1 MAQSKSDIALISAS
15 ELSLVEDNTL
25 NPYQLKL
32 LLKKTPPQYVHKR
45 PAKGGGEWEY
55 VSGGYIRK
63 MLNLMFGWDWD
74 FEVVTEQVLFNT
86 VVIKG
91 KLTCRANG
99 KSITKTQFGTKEI
112 IFKRDTK
119 DALNIGND
127 FKAAATD
134 ALKKCAAELGSEY
147 SNEVE
152 IASFYSTSK
161 GYMGEC
167 GVRSGFMV
175 NQTKRALIL
184 MVYLNNKIKYFTL
197 LKEVV
202 NLDPFVKLHLDK
214 LASVRLCSSS
224 VGQACMYGVVNPPV
238 QGKTSLIDFL

>member
-127 FKAAATD
+127 FKEVNVDTQANATF
-134 ALKKCAAELGSEY
+134 EE
-147 SNEVE
+147 
-152 IASFYSTSK
+152 
-161 GYMGEC
+161 
-167 GVRSGFMV
+167 
-175 NQTKRALIL
+175 
-184 MVYLNNKIKYFTL
+184 
-197 LKEVV
+197 LKE
-202 NLDPFVKLHLDK
+202 LYDRLDK
-214 LASVRLCSSS
+214 YEAEKNVDLLTDDERAYAIRVIRDKEERTYNVIRKLLTEKL
-224 VGQACMYGVVNPPV
+224 
-238 QGKTSLIDFL
+238 QGI